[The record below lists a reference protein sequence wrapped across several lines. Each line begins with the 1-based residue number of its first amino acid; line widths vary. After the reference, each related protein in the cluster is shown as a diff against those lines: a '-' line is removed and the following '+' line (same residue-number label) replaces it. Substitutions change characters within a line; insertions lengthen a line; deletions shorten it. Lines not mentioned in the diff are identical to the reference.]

1 MVRRM
6 VEKLIV
12 TKTRLDN
19 LIKFADA
26 TTPLNSIVT
35 DRIIGLEYKA
45 RQKLWKSMLTVA
57 SSSFKFS
64 ARYL

>member
-45 RQKLWKSMLTVA
+45 RQKL
-57 SSSFKFS
+57 
-64 ARYL
+64 